1 MNRREAI
8 LAGVATV
15 AAAVATPIGGA
26 QAAEAENSELAPIR
40 ALLEA
45 YDKAFTN
52 HDLDGVMT
60 SFSDKAAIMG
70 TGPGEIWS
78 GADEIKDA
86 HKHFFNG
93 FDKGQQRFD
102 YQYDIGKVTSETAWL
117 MTSGNVNGKKD
128 GNAFTFPVNV
138 SLTVAKDAGKWLI
151 AAMHFSILTAQNE
164 Q

>member
-8 LAGVATV
+8 LAGVASIATV
-15 AAAVATPIGGA
+15 AVPARSAQGA
-26 QAAEAENSELAPIR
+26 GAENQDLQPILAV
-40 ALLEA
+40 LDA

-52 HDLDGVMT
+52 QDLDGVMA
-60 SFSDKAAIMG
+60 SLSDKATIMG

-78 GADEIKDA
+78 GPDEIKGA
-86 HKHFFNG
+86 YKHFFGG

-102 YQYDIGKVTSETAWL
+102 YEYNIGRVTSGTAWL

-138 SLTVAKDAGKWLI
+138 SLTLVEDAGKWLI

-164 Q
+164 